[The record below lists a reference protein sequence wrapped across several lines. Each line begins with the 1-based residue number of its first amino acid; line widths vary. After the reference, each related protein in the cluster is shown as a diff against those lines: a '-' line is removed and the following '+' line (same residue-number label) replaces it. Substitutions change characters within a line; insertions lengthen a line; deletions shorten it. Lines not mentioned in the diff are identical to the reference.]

1 MAARYLEQAAGCSC
15 IEMVMVNDGRVA
27 RSVHQQW
34 IDMFYR
40 AVIGCEIDAVI
51 KPQPYILLPVEK
63 DTQYIIV
70 L

>member
-1 MAARYLEQAAGCSC
+1 MAARVLEQAAGCSC
-15 IEMVMVNDGRVA
+15 IEMVMNDGRVA

-40 AVIGCEIDAVI
+40 GCYRLRNRCCYQAPTIHLAACRER
-51 KPQPYILLPVEK
+51 Y
-63 DTQYIIV
+63 QYIIV